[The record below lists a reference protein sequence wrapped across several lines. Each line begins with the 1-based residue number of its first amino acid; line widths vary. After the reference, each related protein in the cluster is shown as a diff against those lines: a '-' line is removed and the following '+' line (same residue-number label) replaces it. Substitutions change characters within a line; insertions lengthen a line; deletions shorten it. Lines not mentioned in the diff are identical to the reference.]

1 MRKKI
6 IFLYIFS
13 IVITSLIFSQQLFIN
28 EFMANNRAF
37 GEDPDAPG
45 EYDDWL
51 EIYNPDINSSF
62 DLEGLYLTNDLSNL
76 TKWEIPAGN
85 IVPANGFL
93 VFMADNQEFQGN
105 NHTNFTLAES
115 GGEIALVDR
124 NGTTILDSH
133 TYGNQLPDIS
143 EGRVPDG
150 TSNWQSLA
158 NPSPGSSNSP
168 EEGPYFDQIYSAT
181 SEDGINWTVI
191 DELIFDHASV
201 PGAVYFNNKIY
212 LYFVNAADP
221 QNTKLSVGISED
233 GGDTFDLFDV
243 VISGSNSPNPV
254 DPNAIVENG
263 KIRLTY
269 LGNLD
274 EGVTNNI
281 VTASSNDGI
290 NFVEDNIIYSGNYY
304 DPDLFFDENNNEW
317 VLLLGEENSLIK
329 TTSQSPTSYFAKDD
343 NFSWE
348 RGNIPETRK
357 IGSSYYTYYVGD
369 MGISVTEYQNGA
381 LSEPPLAEGI
391 IDFNGRL
398 NADPTVISLPRGNYL
413 MYFKTKAEDEP
424 LPVILS
430 SFTANYSQGNLTIA
444 WTTQSENGNLGWNV
458 YRSLSDCFQNSL
470 RINSQLIAGAG
481 TISEPTNY
489 NFQDE
494 SSLQEG
500 VTYFYWLESKSFDG
514 TTAIYGPVSFT
525 IPQTDNEN
533 PDNPNAND
541 NIVSLKNYPNPMSN
555 GTMIEFYLSEN
566 DNCILGIYN
575 LKGELIQKIGSK
587 NFTPGIH
594 RIPWNGKNKFGK
606 NVSSGLYLAKI
617 KTIKSGKIYV
627 SKILKIK

>member
-6 IFLYIFS
+6 ILLYIFS

-37 GEDPDAPG
+37 GEDPDAPC

-124 NGTTILDSH
+124 NGTTILDSR

-221 QNTKLSVGISED
+221 QNTKLSVGISE
-233 GGDTFDLFDV
+233 
-243 VISGSNSPNPV
+243 
-254 DPNAIVENG
+254 
-263 KIRLTY
+263 
-269 LGNLD
+269 
-274 EGVTNNI
+274 
-281 VTASSNDGI
+281 
-290 NFVEDNIIYSGNYY
+290 
-304 DPDLFFDENNNEW
+304 
-317 VLLLGEENSLIK
+317 
-329 TTSQSPTSYFAKDD
+329 
-343 NFSWE
+343 
-348 RGNIPETRK
+348 
-357 IGSSYYTYYVGD
+357 
-369 MGISVTEYQNGA
+369 
-381 LSEPPLAEGI
+381 
-391 IDFNGRL
+391 
-398 NADPTVISLPRGNYL
+398 
-413 MYFKTKAEDEP
+413 
-424 LPVILS
+424 
-430 SFTANYSQGNLTIA
+430 
-444 WTTQSENGNLGWNV
+444 
-458 YRSLSDCFQNSL
+458 
-470 RINSQLIAGAG
+470 
-481 TISEPTNY
+481 
-489 NFQDE
+489 
-494 SSLQEG
+494 
-500 VTYFYWLESKSFDG
+500 
-514 TTAIYGPVSFT
+514 
-525 IPQTDNEN
+525 
-533 PDNPNAND
+533 
-541 NIVSLKNYPNPMSN
+541 
-555 GTMIEFYLSEN
+555 
-566 DNCILGIYN
+566 
-575 LKGELIQKIGSK
+575 
-587 NFTPGIH
+587 
-594 RIPWNGKNKFGK
+594 
-606 NVSSGLYLAKI
+606 
-617 KTIKSGKIYV
+617 
-627 SKILKIK
+627 